1 MDLLNEAVRTYCV
14 APAEFDKIQTM
25 RAQLYAT
32 LSGNQ
37 FQTDATVIV
46 SDPAEESD
54 DILMIRYILLR
65 ISGGPLYVILSN
77 GVFKSDERLAHV
89 KRIFPEFQ
97 TAEFGVPFVS
107 QSQTQSQHQ
116 SQSQIIFLRDG
127 EQFTHPV
134 NCFINCG
141 PCHSITLKSIF
152 ERLSESKLA
161 GNNARM
167 ITVGAN
173 ADGTFAGINQKQT
186 DDHNGTL
193 KDLHWNEY
201 LPILKIVDVTIKNLD
216 VGVSRYVLLPHP
228 SRIEGEYG
236 SMPAECFDDIMY
248 TTAMFFASRPSPK
261 LGFALRVNQGNSI
274 VVSQL
279 IDVLAYQDKPEFA
292 YGLELISKYA
302 TECPTYEIAASAAI
316 PLMATA
322 LMGGVYKE
330 TVTGTMFGFSPTD
343 KTARVNVSCLT
354 PDSAHT
360 FLSNIRTLEKF
371 TPGYDLL
378 AVILGKS

>member
-1 MDLLNEAVRTYCV
+1 MDILNEAVRTYYV
-14 APAEFDKIQTM
+14 APTEFDTIQSM
-25 RAQLYAT
+25 RAQLYAV
-32 LSGNQ
+32 LSGTP
-37 FQTDATVIV
+37 FHTDATVIT
-46 SDPAEESD
+46 SDPGEESD
-54 DILMIRYILLR
+54 DILMIRYILMR
-65 ISGGPLYVILSN
+65 VSGGPLYVILSN
-77 GVFKSDERLAHV
+77 GALKSDERLAHL
-89 KRIFPEFQ
+89 KHIFPEFQ
-97 TAEFGVPFVS
+97 RAEFGVSFVS
-107 QSQTQSQHQ
+107 PIHN
-116 SQSQIIFLRDG
+116 IIFLRDG
-127 EQFTHPV
+127 EPFTHPV
-134 NCFINCG
+134 NCYINCG
-141 PCHSITLKSIF
+141 PCHSTTLKSIF
-152 ERLSESKLA
+152 QRLKESKLA

-173 ADGTFAGINQKQT
+173 ANGTFAGINQKQT
-186 DDHNGTL
+186 DDGAL
-193 KDLHWNEY
+193 KDLHWNES
-201 LPILKIVDVTIKNLD
+201 LAILNSVDVPIKNLD

-236 SMPAECFDDIMY
+236 SMPSECFDDIMY
-248 TTAMFFASRPSPK
+248 TTAMFFASRASPK

-279 IDVLAYQDKPEFA
+279 IDVLDHQEKPAFA

-302 TECPTYEIAASAAI
+302 TECPTHQIAVSAAI

-330 TVTGTMFGFSPTD
+330 SENGIMFGFSPTD

-354 PDSAHT
+354 PDSART
-360 FLSNIRTLEKF
+360 FLSNIRELEKF

>member
-1 MDLLNEAVRTYCV
+1 MDILNDAVRTYYV
-14 APAEFDKIQTM
+14 APAEFDTIQSM

-32 LSGNQ
+32 LSGTQ

-65 ISGGPLYVILSN
+65 VSGGPLYVILSN

-97 TAEFGVPFVS
+97 TAEFGVPF
-107 QSQTQSQHQ
+107 QN
-116 SQSQIIFLRDG
+116 IIFLRDG
-127 EQFTHPV
+127 EPFTHPV

-152 ERLSESKLA
+152 ERLSESKMA
-161 GNNARM
+161 GNNTRM

-173 ADGTFAGINQKQT
+173 ADGTFAGINQKNT
-186 DDHNGTL
+186 DDGAL

-201 LPILKIVDVTIKNLD
+201 LPILTTVNVTIKNLD

-279 IDVLAYQDKPEFA
+279 IDVLAYQTTMPDAFA
-292 YGLELISKYA
+292 YGLELISKYT
-302 TECPTYEIAASAAI
+302 TECPTYAIASSAAI

-330 TVTGTMFGFSPTD
+330 NENGIMFGFSPTD

-354 PDSAHT
+354 PDSART
-360 FLSNIRTLEKF
+360 FLSNIRKLEKF

>member
-1 MDLLNEAVRTYCV
+1 MIKMDILNEAVRTYYV
-14 APAEFDKIQTM
+14 PPAEFDTTQSM
-25 RAQLYAT
+25 RAQLYAV
-32 LSGNQ
+32 LSGTP
-37 FQTDATVIV
+37 FQTDASVIT
-46 SDPAEESD
+46 SDPGEESD
-54 DILMIRYILLR
+54 DILMIRYILMR
-65 ISGGPLYVILSN
+65 INGGPLYVILSN
-77 GVFKSDERLAHV
+77 GALMSDERFAHL

-107 QSQTQSQHQ
+107 QNQ

-127 EQFTHPV
+127 EPFTHPV
-134 NCFINCG
+134 NCYINCG
-141 PCHSITLKSIF
+141 PCHSVTLKSIF
-152 ERLSESKLA
+152 ERLSESKMA

-173 ADGTFAGINQKQT
+173 KDGTFAGINQKQT
-186 DDHNGTL
+186 DDGAL

-201 LPILKIVDVTIKNLD
+201 LAILNSVDVTIKNLD
-216 VGVSRYVLLPHP
+216 VSISRYVLLPHP

-248 TTAMFFASRPSPK
+248 TTAMFFGSRPSPK
-261 LGFALRVNQGNSI
+261 LGFAFRVNQGNSI

-279 IDVLAYQDKPEFA
+279 IDVLAYQTTRPVAFA

-302 TECPTYEIAASAAI
+302 TECPTHEIAVSAAI

-330 TVTGTMFGFSPTD
+330 SENGIMFGFSPTD

-354 PDSAHT
+354 PDSART
-360 FLSNIRTLEKF
+360 FLSNICKLEKF